1 VSYGASVLLNFKRR
15 LPISVETTGMIS
27 QSTYAIS
34 LDGNALLVLSFERV
48 PEEPDR
54 EVHGRSEHA
63 IPKLTNINIVPIP
76 TERMHIL

>member
-1 VSYGASVLLNFKRR
+1 M
-15 LPISVETTGMIS
+15 SVETTGMVS

-54 EVHGRSEHA
+54 KVHGRSEHA
-63 IPKLTNINIVPIP
+63 IPKLTNIKIVPIL
-76 TERMHIL
+76 TEGTHIL